1 MSNLGGYGGAIVSAA
16 NAVQYTHFRF
26 QICCSISKRQRVTHD
41 GASKDRASLQL
52 DLKFCGRPPCWK
64 RPKMDFN
71 RSARPPHQGN
81 AYCNRLRN
89 LSAIR
94 QCKAGSLIRLFNA
107 CPRSVFFAGMGRLSA
122 CFSELSGRTHANH
135 RAAPNARRFR
145 VEIGLV
151 WDWVEKQDQTGDFLT
166 PCKY

>member
-1 MSNLGGYGGAIVSAA
+1 MHVPGPFFSRGWGD
-16 NAVQYTHFRF
+16 
-26 QICCSISKRQRVTHD
+26 C
-41 GASKDRASLQL
+41 LQL
-52 DLKFCGRPPCWK
+52 
-64 RPKMDFN
+64 
-71 RSARPPHQGN
+71 A
-81 AYCNRLRN
+81 
-89 LSAIR
+89 
-94 QCKAGSLIRLFNA
+94 
-107 CPRSVFFAGMGRLSA
+107 A